1 MPTGGA
7 YYSHVATVL
16 VPVAMAQNARSSA
29 QEKHAYSM
37 HQDSL
42 LWSRIQVLIAIQTG
56 TLTGTFYFGQQD
68 DILYAAMLSGLG
80 LVLTVLLWILAER
93 DQLHREKSLVE
104 SGVKAT
110 TIAPEFPLSIRG
122 ADIIRIVIVLLA
134 YSDAV
139 VLLLPFAERSLL
151 VSILPVLAITFGMVA
166 FSIKAR
172 ADREL
177 ARIRNPPGRG

>member
-1 MPTGGA
+1 
-7 YYSHVATVL
+7 
-16 VPVAMAQNARSSA
+16 
-29 QEKHAYSM
+29 
-37 HQDSL
+37 
-42 LWSRIQVLIAIQTG
+42 
-56 TLTGTFYFGQQD
+56 
-68 DILYAAMLSGLG
+68 MLSGLG